1 MDKVAL
7 AKKIGK
13 AALKLGGLAGAD
25 DKVKRLEAEKEL
37 LELKLVVAV
46 AALRD
51 VVGTGE
57 RIDAVLG
64 IGEADS
70 AVSDHHKAIVEGRET
85 LGIIDRME

>member
-1 MDKVAL
+1 MDKLAL

-37 LELKLVVAV
+37 LELKLIVAV

-51 VVGTGE
+51 IRKDVANPAMLAE
-57 RIDAVLG
+57 LD
-64 IGEADS
+64 EAL
-70 AVSDHHKAIVEGRET
+70 AIV
-85 LGIIDRME
+85 DRME